1 MKLFPPIT
9 LTLDNGTEFLGFK
22 DLEQNLD
29 IKVYFADAH
38 APWQRG
44 SNENVNGL
52 IRFFFPRGTDFTK
65 VTDQQLD
72 IVLNLINNRPRKC
85 LGFLSPLEYINHDR
99 QIVRGIVYDDK
110 GYFYFVRVD
119 RDDLFGKLTHLETP
133 GGGVNENEDIKLAL
147 KREIA
152 EECGMIIDII
162 DELGIIEDDYNII
175 HRHNIS
181 CYYLCREVGRCD
193 SRLEDYE
200 KELFISCINECT
212 SSKWM

>member
-1 MKLFPPIT
+1 M
-9 LTLDNGTEFLGFK
+9 
-22 DLEQNLD
+22 
-29 IKVYFADAH
+29 
-38 APWQRG
+38 
-44 SNENVNGL
+44 
-52 IRFFFPRGTDFTK
+52 
-65 VTDQQLD
+65 
-72 IVLNLINNRPRKC
+72 
-85 LGFLSPLEYINHDR
+85 
-99 QIVRGIVYDDK
+99 
-110 GYFYFVRVD
+110 
-119 RDDLFGKLTHLETP
+119 FGKLTHLETP

-200 KELFISCINECT
+200 KELFKSMDYYDIDEVLRITDNPIEDLT
-212 SSKWM
+212 KILYRRERIIYELVKGIVER